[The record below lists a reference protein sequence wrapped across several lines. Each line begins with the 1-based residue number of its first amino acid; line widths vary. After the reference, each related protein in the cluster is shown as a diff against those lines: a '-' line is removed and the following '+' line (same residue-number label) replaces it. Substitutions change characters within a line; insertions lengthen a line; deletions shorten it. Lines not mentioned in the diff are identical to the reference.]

1 MKLQSFAE
9 WLFSLLQAATAGC
22 FAVLQRMSDFRSRTA
37 YRATYI
43 LRQIYNEE
51 RVPAAALDLG
61 RDAPD
66 TPPHPLALLFNHGKK
81 RSWEGVCPGAE
92 VWTRE
97 KIVQL
102 SENTIRLYVA

>member
-1 MKLQSFAE
+1 MA
-9 WLFSLLQAATAGC
+9 
-22 FAVLQRMSDFRSRTA
+22 DFRSRTA
-37 YRATYI
+37 CCATYI

-66 TPPHPLALLFNHGKK
+66 TPPHPLALLFNHIQKVGKK

-92 VWTRE
+92 VRTRE
-97 KIVQL
+97 KIVQQAL
-102 SENTIRLYVA
+102 